1 MSLFE
6 LFLDLPFYGQLLLLV
21 AFALFF
27 TFVLLELV
35 YRFVSA
41 ERRLASNDVTAF
53 VFGSLGIFSA
63 LVISSVLVMAIAHFD
78 TAGQAVANE
87 ANMLA
92 DIDRAA
98 RGLSP
103 EFGAA
108 LGVKIAATAK
118 VISTLE
124 WDSKNRAI
132 NADLERQAVNQ
143 MSKMISEFEP
153 KTPREMNYYQM
164 VINRLG
170 QFYDARRARSSTA
183 NDSIAPQVLVVSLA
197 VGLFTLV
204 FALLY
209 GAQNKRMHLALVS
222 LLTAAMATTYSLIL
236 VFDSPFQGDLVVSNE
251 PYLRVITN
259 IKKNDLWDAAHAL
272 KISASGVPSLAP
284 VK

>member
-6 LFLDLPFYGQLLLLV
+6 LFLDLPFYGQLLLLTV
-21 AFALFF
+21 FALLF
-27 TFVLLELV
+27 TLLLLELV

-63 LVISSVLVMAIAHFD
+63 LVISSVLVMAISHFD
-78 TAGQAVANE
+78 TAGQTVANE

-92 DIDRAA
+92 DIDRVA

-103 EFGAA
+103 EFGQK
-108 LGVKIAATAK
+108 LGVKIAATAN

-124 WDSKNRAI
+124 WDHKNRDQ
-132 NADLERQAVNQ
+132 NVELERKAVNE

-183 NDSIAPQVLVVSLA
+183 GDAIAPQVLVVSLA

-236 VFDSPFQGDLVVSNE
+236 VFDSPFQGDLVISNE
-251 PYLRVITN
+251 PYLRVIAN
-259 IKKNDLWDAAHAL
+259 IKKNDDWDAAQAL
-272 KISASGVPSLAP
+272 KVQATPSAVIVPS
-284 VK
+284 K

>member
-1 MSLFE
+1 MSF
-6 LFLDLPFYGQLLLLV
+6 FLNLPFYGQLAVLIASSLLL
-21 AFALFF
+21 

-35 YRFVSA
+35 YRFVS
-41 ERRLASNDVTAF
+41 EEKRLSSNDVTAF

-63 LVISSVLVMAIAHFD
+63 LVISSVLVMAINHFD
-78 TAGQAVANE
+78 TADQAVANE
-87 ANMLA
+87 ANMLG
-92 DIDRAA
+92 DMDRVA

-103 EFGAA
+103 EFGIV
-108 LGVKIAATAK
+108 LGKKITATAN

-124 WDSKNRAI
+124 WDIKNKDA
-132 NADLERQAVNQ
+132 NVELERQAVNE

-183 NDSIAPQVLVVSLA
+183 GDSIAPQVLVVSLI

-209 GAQNKRMHLALVS
+209 GAQSKRMHLILVS

-236 VFDSPFQGDLVVSNE
+236 VFDSPFQGDIVVSNE
-251 PYLRVITN
+251 PYLRVIAN
-259 IKKNDLWDAAHAL
+259 IKKNNEWDAQHAL
-272 KISASGVPSLAP
+272 KVNVAP
-284 VK
+284 AQAVAPEKTK